1 MQEIVGVKFKKLGK
15 VYFFNPN
22 GLVLEKGQ
30 NVIVETARGIE
41 YGEVATPNSSV
52 TEEKIVAPLKDVI
65 RVATEEDTTIFIE
78 NEKRSS

>member
-41 YGEVATPNSSV
+41 YGEIATPNCC
-52 TEEKIVAPLKDVI
+52 
-65 RVATEEDTTIFIE
+65 TIERCFEGCNRRRYKNILR
-78 NEKRSS
+78 K

>member
-30 NVIVETARGIE
+30 NVIVAINNCEID
-41 YGEVATPNSSV
+41 SV
-52 TEEKIVAPLKDVI
+52 KELEGCII
-65 RVATEEDTTIFIE
+65 RVTDNEGQFIVGCRMFEEREDIMKYVNTHYAE
-78 NEKRSS
+78 